1 MKQTI
6 CSDLLL
12 WISISPSFADGDKC
26 CILMN
31 VKLFWIC
38 KYAVKVSLTY
48 GLVHMGQQDAGFA
61 WIVLCRA
68 FHCNLTGHQIDTESS
83 TFLNGKLSLSLC
95 IINTHLGVMLAV
107 CVKLCWYT
115 INCTCVQWVEG
126 NVYEL
131 EGCRSS
137 TCSSLHVKVYSAKTL
152 NPKLPPIYLLESE
165 CANVKLN
172 MLRHRKNALWVGEWG
187 L

>member
-1 MKQTI
+1 MLFIVSQEDCFRLLIINAFLCKTKCLVYKYQPNLLFVQSAKQCCLILREKKTTSLISQLQNKFDFRSFTFMKQTI

-107 CVKLCWYT
+107 CVKLC
-115 INCTCVQWVEG
+115 
-126 NVYEL
+126 
-131 EGCRSS
+131 
-137 TCSSLHVKVYSAKTL
+137 
-152 NPKLPPIYLLESE
+152 
-165 CANVKLN
+165 
-172 MLRHRKNALWVGEWG
+172 
-187 L
+187 